1 MDEPSIPLKDF
12 DLDEYIASG
21 AFEYNYNKNKQI
33 RITLIFDAPAA
44 YQLEESLLS
53 NNQKMIRKRDGR
65 IWWISHFRYLK
76 ISSPI

>member
-1 MDEPSIPLKDF
+1 LDEPSSPLKYF

-44 YQLEESLLS
+44 YHLEESTSS
-53 NNQKMIRKRDGR
+53 NDQKMIRKRDGR
-65 IWWISHFRYLK
+65 IR
-76 ISSPI
+76 